1 LRHAQPTINTKN
13 NAVPTAP
20 KLLKSFPGITGIRA
34 STVNAVYRTEREDGF
49 IPKCEGSNPAEV
61 DSTHA
66 VLLLLG
72 SVADV
77 PAHNA
82 AKAAR
87 IYYDLRDKD
96 GNRAGDAIA
105 AMLDSFDP
113 IGIEGRLSDAVNS
126 YNAYAVVDLE
136 RPRIC
141 IVRERDGQPPS
152 ETVFGVKAA
161 KSWEEGVSTTKRI
174 SGKVLFELAAFM
186 NKDSW
191 AERETRVAKH
201 IGAN

>member
-1 LRHAQPTINTKN
+1 M
-13 NAVPTAP
+13 PTAP
-20 KLLKSFPGITGIRA
+20 ELLKSFAAIAGIRA
-34 STVNAVYRTEREDGF
+34 STVNAVYRTEREDGL
-49 IPKCEGSNPAEV
+49 IPKCEGSSPAEV

-72 SVADV
+72 SVANV

-87 IYYDLRDKD
+87 LYYDLRDAE

-113 IGIEGRLSDAVNS
+113 RGIEGRVQNAIGS
-126 YNAYAVVDLE
+126 YNAYVVVDLE
-136 RPRIC
+136 TPRVS
-141 IVRERDGQPPS
+141 IVRERAGQPS
-152 ETVFGVKAA
+152 TENVFGVKAA
-161 KSWEEGVSTTKRI
+161 RSREKGVSTTKHI

-186 NKDSW
+186 NKNHW
-191 AERETRVAKH
+191 AEREARAAEH